1 MASLKV
7 FENLS
12 LDGFFTDVH
21 GKMEFARK
29 DPNDKEW
36 TDFVSGNASGNG
48 MLVFGRITYQEMAAF
63 WPTPMA
69 AKMMPVV
76 AGRMNAGSKV
86 VFSHSLTKADWAN
99 TRLIKDDLVG
109 AIRKLKEGPTDLVI
123 LGSGSLVA
131 QLAPHRLIDEY
142 QFVVTPVAI
151 GGGRTLFQGLKE
163 PLPLKLAK
171 SRAFA
176 NGNIALTYLPA

>member
-1 MASLKV
+1 M
-7 FENLS
+7 
-12 LDGFFTDVH
+12 
-21 GKMEFARK
+21 
-29 DPNDKEW
+29 
-36 TDFVSGNASGNG
+36 
-48 MLVFGRITYQEMAAF
+48 
-63 WPTPMA
+63 
-69 AKMMPVV
+69 
-76 AGRMNAGSKV
+76 
-86 VFSHSLTKADWAN
+86 TKADWAN

-109 AIRKLKEGPTDLVI
+109 AIRKLNEGPTDLVI

>member
-7 FENLS
+7 FENIS
-12 LDGFFTDVH
+12 LDGFFTDAQ

-29 DPNDKEW
+29 DPDDKEW
-36 TDFVSGNASGNG
+36 TDFVSGNASGGG
-48 MLVFGRITYQEMAAF
+48 MLVFGRITYQEMASF

-76 AGRMNAGSKV
+76 AERMNAGPKV
-86 VFSHSLTKADWAN
+86 VFSRTLPKAEWAN

-109 AIRKLKEGPTDLVI
+109 AIRKLKEGPTDMVI

-142 QFVVTPVAI
+142 QFVLTPVAI
-151 GGGRTLFQGLKE
+151 GGGRTLFQGVKE
-163 PLPLKLAK
+163 PLPLTLAK
-171 SRAFA
+171 SRAFG
-176 NGNIALTYLPA
+176 NGNLVLTYLPA